1 MGPTYRSLVF
11 EEDLSSEH
19 GDLGVVGLADHL
31 TLAGVHE
38 GTHLEDLSG
47 RTEVA
52 LSETTTAA

>member
-1 MGPTYRSLVF
+1 MGLTYRSLVF

-31 TLAGVHE
+31 TLTGVHK
-38 GTHLEDLSG
+38 GAHFEDLSG
-47 RTEVA
+47 RTEVT